1 MWASAITK
9 RYSTE
14 RRNGG
19 ESPIRTALNR
29 SGQSLNGHIKA
40 LSTHKMNPKH
50 LQRYI
55 NEFAERNNI
64 RDLAIMAQMKEIV
77 ARMAGKYLMYKD
89 LIG

>member
-1 MWASAITK
+1 
-9 RYSTE
+9 
-14 RRNGG
+14 
-19 ESPIRTALNR
+19 
-29 SGQSLNGHIKA
+29 
-40 LSTHKMNPKH
+40 MNPKH